1 MILTFASYSSSDIN
15 RDGNSGIFDRYLDVY
30 GLRLYAFKAYGGLPA
45 VEDEFIR
52 KTAQTLKLLLDP
64 RAAGIDLSLQG
75 KAIKSLSDE
84 KAVQRIAVGSLSLY
98 DPPIAGSDTPVF
110 GWDLIN
116 DTYRSNDMTYQL
128 IDDSR
133 QQFSPIQRNQI
144 TQQLEHLLH
153 TLTHFA
159 LPGAFPNEINPRK
172 GTGLLWDAAQEAIDK
187 GVYDPADYEG
197 ISRGSDGEI
206 SNVYRSVVMT
216 EYLYALTYAMWGYTG
231 KYTEDLSL
239 DPEWSDD
246 FISRES
252 IKNANPLGYDLFVNY
267 ISKVISK
274 PYPVSLE
281 SIYQDNN
288 GGEANYFPGSF
299 FKEVSA
305 STWSSVLEMQAVIN
319 SNGKAGATYQSPQV
333 RQKWSGG
340 PAGTIL
346 NGSEVNETLRGLAGW
361 DIIDAGD
368 GDDLVH
374 GGNGRDII
382 TGGSGSDELHGDFG
396 WNTYND
402 QRDDS
407 IDLIAIKSDHY
418 LSNWLY
424 GKAGNSPNGEKSDII
439 KGLNSYDQI
448 KIIGVATKDLSFKN
462 SVSHKGVIGV
472 GIYANGILEALYTG
486 GDLNANQIKSMTTG
500 DASAQAMANQMWS
513 YWGDNTP
520 PALLA

>member
-1 MILTFASYSSSDIN
+1 MAFDSYFSGDIN

-45 VEDEFIR
+45 VEDKFIR
-52 KTAQTLKLLLDP
+52 KTAQTLKLLLNP
-64 RAAGIDLSLQG
+64 RATGIDLSLQG

-84 KAVQRIAVGSLSLY
+84 KAIQRIAVGSLSLY
-98 DPPIAGSDTPVF
+98 DPPIAGSDSPVF

-116 DTYRSNDMTYQL
+116 DKYRSNDMTYQL
-128 IDDSR
+128 IDDSK
-133 QQFSPIQRNQI
+133 QQLSPIQRNQV

-159 LPGAFPNEINPRK
+159 LPGAFPNEINPRQ
-172 GTGLLWDAAQEAIDK
+172 GTGLLWDAAQEAIDR
-187 GVYDPADYEG
+187 GVYDPSDYEG

-216 EYLYALTYAMWGYTG
+216 EYLYALTYAMWGYIG

-239 DPEWSDD
+239 DPEWSDNYTS
-246 FISRES
+246 IES
-252 IKNANPLGYDLFVNY
+252 IKNSNPLGYDLFVNY

-274 PYPVSLE
+274 PSPESLE

-288 GGEANYFPGSF
+288 GGEANYSPGSF
-299 FKEVSA
+299 FKEISA
-305 STWSSVLEMQAVIN
+305 STWSSLLEIQTVID
-319 SNGKAGATYQSPQV
+319 SNGQAGAVYQSPQV
-333 RQKWSGG
+333 RPEWNGG
-340 PAGTIL
+340 PAGSIV
-346 NGSEVNETLRGLAGW
+346 NGSAVNETLRGLAGW
-361 DIIDAGD
+361 DILNAGD

-396 WNTYND
+396 WNTYKD
-402 QRDDS
+402 QRDGS
-407 IDLIAIKSDHY
+407 IDLIAVKSDHF

-439 KGLNSYDQI
+439 EGLDSHDKI
-448 KIIGVATKDLSFKN
+448 KIIGVSDSDLTYEEGVNHKN
-462 SVSHKGVIGV
+462 VNGV
-472 GIYANGILEALYTG
+472 GIYAKGVLEALYTG
-486 GDLNANQIKSMTTG
+486 GDLSVSQISSMTTG
-500 DASAQAMANQMWS
+500 DSSPQAMENQVWS
-513 YWGDNTP
+513 YWGNNTV
-520 PALLA
+520 PAIQ